1 MLRSLTITL
10 SDSSCESRKRIH
22 LNRKPSRLEI
32 KTANVSLARVK
43 IPVTK
48 MMRNFLIILFL
59 GLCFVVPVQSAVP
72 SPSCTPTKVV
82 QPVIQPTTA
91 VTGESKRGV
100 HQPTRQ
106 PSVVK
111 LTSSTKLDGPTT
123 QAGTLPTLV
132 TGLNKN
138 AVEILL
144 PCQQRQRPT
153 FITASMQSCN
163 GCFISSISNYSP
175 LVADGPSRYT
185 PVSYPQNQGRM
196 LGTKGVK
203 MKEIVRQDDEP
214 PRSSPLR
221 LFPVLQYGLVP
232 FLPATLLE
240 ILNDNYQ
247 FAKDQFGASYAA
259 LPPDVAKDSSEYL
272 LASSVYDDA
281 MKKLFV
287 LLLSK
292 RLALYFLATTATL
305 YAGWRASSSVAAV
318 QNGVLGVGSGLD
330 RLNREILEGE
340 AYSTAPTGE
349 QPTENRDTFAFIVDQ
364 NPETSSNVAKGLAAV
379 LPIILSGALAT
390 SYFAIGASSN
400 LAASTEFGE
409 LPDVIK
415 RYLPLLSSLPT
426 IGVAMLFVAAEFRW
440 AVCDE
445 TLPKSRLLCPAN
457 IAAFVYVSVAYVA
470 QSVNPTLLPLHNGVN
485 FALAVAVSRALAP
498 FLVKESSRSLQFIAI
513 ALLGL
518 TLFDVVSVFGTGAVA
533 NAATDETA
541 VSVMET
547 VARSKIA
554 TSTSSV
560 WAPGLLEVTYGGKP
574 PTEALGLG
582 DVVFPSLLLAW
593 SFAVDSSDH
602 CNKER
607 YGYTKAATL
616 GYVLGSAATEIVGSF
631 SILGERAG
639 LPALLFLVPCMLGAV
654 TVSAWFRGELSEI
667 YGLGEK

>member
-1 MLRSLTITL
+1 MRAGTPNGSK
-10 SDSSCESRKRIH
+10 EKRPTPGF
-22 LNRKPSRLEI
+22 K
-32 KTANVSLARVK
+32 VSM
-43 IPVTK
+43 K
-48 MMRNFLIILFL
+48 MMTHNYLVILL
-59 GLCFVVPVQSAVP
+59 LAVCFIVPVQSAVQ
-72 SPSCTPTKVV
+72 SPSCMPTKVA
-82 QPVIQPTTA
+82 QPVSQPTTA
-91 VTGESKRGV
+91 ALTSESKDMSTRGV
-100 HQPTRQ
+100 HQPSDVISTRHRRASQ
-106 PSVVK
+106 PSVVSPK
-111 LTSSTKLDGPTT
+111 LMSSTELDGPTT
-123 QAGTLPTLV
+123 QASTQPTLLV
-132 TGLNKN
+132 TGLNTY
-138 AVEILL
+138 AV
-144 PCQQRQRPT
+144 QRQRPS
-153 FITASMQSCN
+153 FITASMQACN
-163 GCFISSISNYSP
+163 GCFVSSISSYSP
-175 LVADGPSRYT
+175 HVTDGPSRYT
-185 PVSYPQNQGRM
+185 PVSYPQYDGRK

-203 MKEIVRQDDEP
+203 MKEVARQDDEP

-240 ILNDNYQ
+240 VLNDNYQ

-259 LPPDVAKDSSEYL
+259 LPPNIAKDSAEYL
-272 LASSVYDDA
+272 LVSSGYDDA

-305 YAGWRASSSVAAV
+305 YAGWRASTSVAAV
-318 QNGVLGVGSGLD
+318 QNGGFGVGESLD
-330 RLNREILEGE
+330 RINREILEGE

-349 QPTENRDTFAFIVDQ
+349 QPTENKDTFAFIVDQ
-364 NPETSSNVAKGLAAV
+364 NPETSSNVGKGLAVV

-400 LAASTEFGE
+400 LASTTEFGE

-426 IGVAMLFVAAEFRW
+426 LGVALLFVAAEFRW

-445 TLPKSRLLCPAN
+445 TSSKARLLCPAN
-457 IAAFVYVSVAYVA
+457 IVAFVYVCAACVA

-498 FLVKESSRSLQFIAI
+498 FLVKERSKSLQFIAL
-513 ALLGL
+513 ALTGL
-518 TLFDVVSVFGTGAVA
+518 TLFDVVSVFGTGTVA

-547 VARSKIA
+547 VARSKLA
-554 TSTSSV
+554 TSTSSL

-593 SFAVDSSDH
+593 SFAVDSSDD

-607 YGYTKAATL
+607 YDYTKAATL

-631 SILGERAG
+631 SILGERVG

-654 TVSAWFRGELSEI
+654 TVSAWSKGELSEI
-667 YGLGEK
+667 YGLALAHEE